1 MVQGKTSNMRA
12 RNESQHTYCWL
23 YRCNLEYTCHKWRR
37 HWSTRCSY
45 VVRSPAPDPQAQAN
59 LAHGGAAVAPMAD
72 AFPVAVQ
79 DGVVSRDALKE
90 IIGADPSSLKKIEQI
105 VHPLVKS
112 DRDSFIAASSAEITV
127 LDIPLLFENGTEKS
141 LDAVVCVS
149 ISAEL
154 QRERVLARG
163 TMTAE
168 QFENILA
175 KQMPIDDKIA
185 KSDYVIETD
194 TLDHALQQ
202 VKAVIA
208 DIKQRLA
215 DA

>member
-1 MVQGKTSNMRA
+1 MTFKLGLTGSIGMGKSTTA
-12 RNESQHTYCWL
+12 RMFADLGCAVWDADAAVHRMYG
-23 YRCNLEYTCHKWRR
+23 K
-37 HWSTRCSY
+37 
-45 VVRSPAPDPQAQAN
+45 
-59 LAHGGAAVAPMAD
+59 GGAAVPPMAD

-105 VHPLVKS
+105 VHPLVQS

-149 ISAEL
+149 ISADL